1 MPKIVICCRT
11 SDSFGIAG
19 RIFDRL
25 VSHFGRDSV
34 ALADLDPSDGAE
46 KLHREQ
52 NSARGADVL
61 LATVGRQWLDGIQ
74 NDNDPMSSI
83 IGAAL
88 SLRIP
93 TIPILVNGAKMP
105 SSEQLP
111 GAIKDFA
118 FRNAYRVD
126 SAQDFEYHL
135 DRLIRTIG
143 IIAERSRSEKRQTAG
158 PDLPPAPPGP
168 PVYAAPVR
176 PLEGSSAAV
185 FISHSSH
192 DRKIAETLVQAL
204 ESRGLRCWISSRD
217 VAGGDNY
224 QASIVRAIRVARI
237 MLLVFTE
244 NANNS
249 EEIKKELGLASRHNL
264 TVIPV
269 RIEDVLPNDALEFE
283 LATRQW
289 IDFLGDWERAIDT
302 LSKRISGILAD

>member
-1 MPKIVICCRT
+1 LLRT

-25 VSHFGRDSV
+25 VSHFGRNSV
-34 ALADLDPSDGAE
+34 ALADLDPSDSAD
-46 KLHREQ
+46 KFHRAQ

-61 LATVGRQWLDGIQ
+61 LATVGQQWLDGIQ
-74 NDNDPMSSI
+74 NDNDPIRSI
-83 IGAAL
+83 ISAAQN
-88 SLRIP
+88 LRIP

-111 GAIKDFA
+111 GAIKDSA

-135 DRLIRTIG
+135 DRLIRAIG

-168 PVYAAPVR
+168 PGYAAPDR
-176 PLEGSSAAV
+176 PLKGSSAAV

-192 DRKIAETLVQAL
+192 DRKIAETLIQAL

-289 IDFLGDWERAIDT
+289 IDFFGDWERAIDT